1 MTPSKGPKRPRFIL
15 SSCFVAI
22 SLKIQIVFNCCCGQG
37 CQLSSNPG
45 RNAPFDEECAM
56 RSNLYSLAL
65 VNTEQFSLVVEK
77 FNFPF
82 NGVMCVVVDVLC
94 ECDIRFLSRIQ

>member
-1 MTPSKGPKRPRFIL
+1 MVRVVNYRATLAGMRL
-15 SSCFVAI
+15 
-22 SLKIQIVFNCCCGQG
+22 
-37 CQLSSNPG
+37 
-45 RNAPFDEECAM
+45 FDEECAM